1 MTCYTETFTLT
12 NGVAIPKLGL
22 GTWLIE
28 GDAATQ
34 AVKDALKLGYR
45 HIDTAQAYGNEAE
58 VGIGIKESG
67 IAREEI
73 FVTTKVVAEAKSYDA
88 VAASIDESLKK
99 LGLDYLDLI
108 LIHSPQPWAEFRGGN
123 RYFAEN
129 KEAWSAMED
138 AYTVGKVRAIGVS
151 NFLKDDMENI
161 LESAKVKPMVNQVL
175 THISN
180 TPLELIEYNQG
191 KDILV
196 EAYSPIAHGEAVKNE
211 EIQAMAAKYNATPA
225 QLCIRYVLQLGLV
238 ALPKTANAAH
248 MEENGKVDFVISDE
262 DMEALKHIERIKDYG
277 EHSFFPVFDSQ
288 IK

>member
-138 AYTVGKVRAIGVS
+138 AYTAGKVRAIGVS

-161 LESAKVKPMVNQVL
+161 LESAKVKPMVNQIL

-180 TPLELIEYNQG
+180 TPLELIEYNQS

-248 MEENGKVDFVISDE
+248 MEENGKVDFVISGE

>member
-138 AYTVGKVRAIGVS
+138 AYTAGKVRAIGVS

-161 LESAKVKPMVNQVL
+161 LESAEVKPMVNQVL

-180 TPLELIEYNQG
+180 TPLELIEYNQS

-248 MEENGKVDFVISDE
+248 MEENGKVDFVISGE

>member
-138 AYTVGKVRAIGVS
+138 AYTAGKVRAIGVS

-161 LESAKVKPMVNQVL
+161 LESAEVKPMVNQVL

-180 TPLELIEYNQG
+180 TPLELIEYNQS